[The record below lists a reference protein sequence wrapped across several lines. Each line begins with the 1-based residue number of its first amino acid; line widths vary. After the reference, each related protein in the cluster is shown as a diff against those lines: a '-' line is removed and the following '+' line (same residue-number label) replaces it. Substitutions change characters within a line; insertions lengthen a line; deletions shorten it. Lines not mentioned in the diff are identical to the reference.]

1 MKSDNKE
8 KYEKADIMSSN
19 TAKVDKIDIEVQQK
33 QENGPDKSEKIIK
46 DEDKVEKL
54 NADKS
59 YKNNE
64 KATEMGKPEKSN
76 QDVKKEEEKNDE
88 ERGGKA
94 TAKFPTDGN
103 KTMPSFESKSKVGRT
118 HSDC

>member
-1 MKSDNKE
+1 MKSDK
-8 KYEKADIMSSN
+8 
-19 TAKVDKIDIEVQQK
+19 EVQQK

-59 YKNNE
+59 YKNE
-64 KATEMGKPEKSN
+64 KAKRMGKPEKSN
-76 QDVKKEEEKNDE
+76 QDVKKEEEEKKNE
-88 ERGGKA
+88 EKGGNA
-94 TAKFPTDGN
+94 TAKFPTGGS
-103 KTMPSFESKSKVGRT
+103 KKMPSLESKSKVGRT